1 MPKKMTFE
9 SAMERLAEIVAALE
23 AGDLPLE
30 QSMKLFE
37 EGTKLS
43 AFCSDTLKKAE
54 LKITG
59 LSGEKDASQTAEQE
73 DSDQ

>member
-9 SAMERLAEIVAALE
+9 AAMNRLDEIVAAME

-37 EGTKLS
+37 EGTKLT
-43 AFCSDTLKKAE
+43 ALCSDTLKKAE
-54 LKITG
+54 LKITE
-59 LSGEKDASQTAEQE
+59 LSGEADATSVPPEENQ
-73 DSDQ
+73 DQ

>member
-9 SAMERLAEIVAALE
+9 AAMSRLDEIVAAME

-37 EGTKLS
+37 EGVRLTD
-43 AFCSDTLKKAE
+43 FCSDTLKKAE
-54 LKITG
+54 LKITE
-59 LSGEKDASQTAEQE
+59 LSGDKETALTSEE
-73 DSDQ
+73 SR